1 MGSQRSVLRKPS
13 YFWLAAVGGV
23 FTAFVVA
30 TLVLPRSFGLTA
42 ISDIVQCFFL
52 FSGAA
57 AFVPLALAARGRMRL
72 FWSLIALGISFW
84 LLYQLLWTYIE
95 VVLRRDVPDLFA
107 GDVIL
112 FLHIVPLMAAL
123 ALRPHVSRDEYAARV
138 GRLDFALLLMW
149 WFYLYVLIVIP
160 WQSVVPDIPAYNRN
174 LNAVY
179 LAEKVALLTGLVACW
194 IGSKGEWRKLYA
206 GLFATSFCYAA
217 SSTVRSEE

>member
-13 YFWLAAVGGV
+13 YFWLAAVCGV

-112 FLHIVPLMAAL
+112 FLHIVPLMAAI
-123 ALRPHVSRDEYAARV
+123 ALRPHIPRDEYSDRV
-138 GRLDFALLLMW
+138 GHFDFALLMMW
-149 WFYLYVLIVIP
+149 WVFLYVLIFFH
-160 WQSVVPDIPAYNRN
+160 WQFIFS
-174 LNAVY
+174 
-179 LAEKVALLTGLVACW
+179 
-194 IGSKGEWRKLYA
+194 
-206 GLFATSFCYAA
+206 
-217 SSTVRSEE
+217 